1 MFRSFLVSITTIA
14 CLATA
19 PAAVAQPAVI
29 PPTIR
34 IVVPFA
40 SGSTTD
46 LVARGTA
53 AQLAT
58 RLGTTVIV
66 ELRGGGST
74 MIGAGAV
81 ANGPRDGSLLLMTTN
96 STVSAAAT
104 LQSTPFDM
112 NRDLIPIAM
121 LGDGPMM
128 VGASAKSGIK
138 TPADLVAAARAK
150 PNTITYGTSG
160 VGSLPHLSSELFADA
175 AKIQLQHI
183 PYKGG
188 GAAVVDLAAGTID
201 IMFATHSTL
210 APHIQAGRVVPIA
223 VTTRQSV
230 AAFPGLPT
238 MTSVAPTYSGSV
250 WISVFAQSGM
260 PPALA
265 QRLNREL
272 NDIAAG
278 KEMSAVLNQNGLPP
292 VALSL
297 DEIRTRMRDEYTG
310 WKKIAADKKIVLE

>member
-1 MFRSFLVSITTIA
+1 MFKSFLILIA
-14 CLATA
+14 TLALLASA
-19 PAAVAQPAVI
+19 PAAVAQQVII
-29 PPTIR
+29 PPTIK

-53 AQLAT
+53 AQLAA
-58 RLGTTVIV
+58 RLGSTVIV

-81 ANGPRDGSLLLMTTN
+81 ANGPKDGSLLLMTTN

-104 LQSTPFDM
+104 LQSTSFDM

-121 LGDGPMM
+121 IGDGPMM

-150 PNTITYGTSG
+150 PDMITYGTSG

-175 AKIQLQHI
+175 AKVQLKHI

-201 IMFATHSTL
+201 IMFATHSTF

-223 VTTRQSV
+223 VTTRQPSP
-230 AAFPGLPT
+230 AFPALPSL
-238 MTSVAPTYSGSV
+238 TSVAPAYTGSV
-250 WISVFAQSGM
+250 WISVFAQSGI
-260 PPALA
+260 PAALA

-278 KEMSAVLNQNGLPP
+278 KEMSALLNQNGLPP

-297 DEIRTRMRDEYTG
+297 DEMRTRMRDEYLG